1 MVEQERAKVHL
12 RVVRFV
18 AKVILGPSH
27 SVVLCTLVYNFSF
40 RRPLHACLQLQAA
53 PQSVTVS
60 FFQRPPHR
68 LVADRVHDRQ
78 RDQLVGQELH
88 RPLVAARRRRRAGQ
102 SDEPGLGRPI
112 AFALAAGPLLLLAT
126 QGVVQAL
133 LDEALADALDG
144 SYADLDR
151 LADAL
156 VGPGRPAVG
165 GVGLEQD
172 AGAGELLG
180 GGLAGGDQGGQLRAF
195 LGGQRNLVLLHG
207 VPPETVTASGE
218 PTRMH
223 QASQKW
229 PATSYVLHQYHHQRV
244 TQPLLLEQLRQLGLD
259 ISVGQLNHLLTEGR
273 DAFHQEKEEL
283 LPAGLQASSYIGV
296 DDTGARHQGQ
306 TGSCLHIGNELFAYF
321 ESTDSKSRL
330 NFLSILRKPHT
341 DYVVNEVA
349 VAYWDRQGLAQAVR
363 AVLRSG
369 DVVAASAERDGRGVA
384 GEPDSPRRGGGP
396 GGAQRRGAA
405 VRRAGAGLVLAAR
418 RTAAGPP
425 GAVRGGA
432 PSGDRRGAAAHL
444 GVVPGV
450 NSVSAP
456 AGAGGAGGV
465 GGALRRRGCGA
476 DGVPVGRGGAEG
488 DGGAPGGPAAGA
500 GAAGS
505 AVAPHCQGKPHP
517 GAGDQAE
524 GE

>member
-144 SYADLDR
+144 SDADLDR

-207 VPPETVTASGE
+207 VPPETVTAAGE

-229 PATSYVLHQYHHQRV
+229 PASSRNLGTVECPWGGQNHDGSRGWRRAYVGGWR
-244 TQPLLLEQLRQLGLD
+244 LR
-259 ISVGQLNHLLTEGR
+259 
-273 DAFHQEKEEL
+273 A
-283 LPAGLQASSYIGV
+283 ASSWRM
-296 DDTGARHQGQ
+296 ARISGRFMARAATVARPVGLSGTTLSPTQRKCSAQ
-306 TGSCLHIGNELFAYF
+306 T
-321 ESTDSKSRL
+321 
-330 NFLSILRKPHT
+330 
-341 DYVVNEVA
+341 
-349 VAYWDRQGLAQAVR
+349 W
-363 AVLRSG
+363 G
-369 DVVAASAERDGRGVA
+369 DVAHWVSRSARSRSKERNSARSTSPSASSR
-384 GEPDSPRRGGGP
+384 SW
-396 GGAQRRGAA
+396 A
-405 VRRAGAGLVLAAR
+405 V
-418 RTAAGPP
+418 
-425 GAVRGGA
+425 
-432 PSGDRRGAAAHL
+432 SG
-444 GVVPGV
+444 
-450 NSVSAP
+450 
-456 AGAGGAGGV
+456 
-465 GGALRRRGCGA
+465 
-476 DGVPVGRGGAEG
+476 
-488 DGGAPGGPAAGA
+488 
-500 GAAGS
+500 
-505 AVAPHCQGKPHP
+505 
-517 GAGDQAE
+517 
-524 GE
+524 